1 MITPLIRTGA
11 PVSFNSS
18 FFNDACLAPQPD
30 MLREAGLDVGQLFAP
45 PSWTLDS
52 VLAFGDAMGL
62 SDQSSIS
69 DAIMSVAGRIGGLAG
84 MAGLLSDADA
94 RMSFEAVLA
103 NSLLAR
109 QVALDPIYFRA
120 LLGEKSDAGRQVQG
134 MNISDDLA
142 VSETGIAVEAPW
154 ISLANQVDIIAFSQ
168 AHHVINHRR
177 QSQHDASALSL
188 GRKRLSEALAQVRA
202 AVGRAQG
209 SGHDDPHENPALAR
223 AVAAAFRAGVP
234 AGAIGEAIEDATQG
248 YFPDDMAEDQALE
261 PALKPATI
269 SLPVGES
276 LDGDLL
282 LQAARTGCRFEF
294 DGIAQPIGGP
304 IVTFCLSAFYQ
315 DAQFDGLERVAAT
328 WRLALECLGLA
339 TAFPNKKSVQEWAK
353 ARKGEF
359 GYCDGAGLIMA
370 RGQAYGSHEGHEIII
385 DALRALSRGAERA
398 CDQLGQA
405 WRQVL
410 GNIDARFE
418 TNLRPH
424 DYPLLLSV
432 LAADAP
438 GLEPIS
444 GTAIETACEEEET
457 TFALRPNVLRGLE
470 TLGVDTP
477 QIVRQLLGTRSLA
490 DAPGV
495 SFEALAAR
503 GVDEDGLL
511 AIADALIGARS
522 LRAAITPWLLGPE
535 ETARWCG
542 CTLDE
547 VMRPGF
553 DVLSALGF
561 TSQDIASAQKWAL
574 GQVEQWGIH
583 TNPDIFAPVKREDV
597 IRLAAAQDAHVR
609 QHIQVHLA
617 LLRHE
622 NGREVAA
629 DLAKHLGLIGFA
641 GFRLDLNQPRFDAP
655 NYALSAFENIAEEV
669 KTERVEVLVERV
681 VERLVT
687 QPAARRR
694 LPDRRKGYIQKASVG
709 GHKVYLHTGEFDDGE
724 IGEIFIDMHKEGAA
738 FRSLM
743 NNFAIAT
750 SIGLQYGVP
759 LEEFVDAFVG
769 TRFEPAGEVEGNDSI
784 TRATSILDY
793 LFRELAVSYLGRDDL
808 AVLGDNHEEEAVTD
822 TGSPNRGDL
831 GALDNDPQDP
841 VRYISK
847 GFSRGS
853 FVDNLVRLPSPAER
867 VARARTSLLET
878 EAQSPARSAV
888 SAQNAP
894 HYEGD
899 PCPDCGHFTL
909 KSSPYGY
916 ACDACGWVGSKQSEI
931 GSGQ

>member
-1 MITPLIRTGA
+1 
-11 PVSFNSS
+11 
-18 FFNDACLAPQPD
+18 
-30 MLREAGLDVGQLFAP
+30 MLRAAGPDGDHLFAP
-45 PSWTLDS
+45 TSWSLDN
-52 VLAFGDAMGL
+52 VIAFGEVTGL
-62 SDQSSIS
+62 RDQSSIS
-69 DAIMSVAGRIGGLAG
+69 DAIIAVAGRIGGLAWT
-84 MAGLLSDADA
+84 AGLLSDADA
-94 RMSFEAVLA
+94 RMSFEALLA

-109 QVALDPIYFRA
+109 QVVLDPAYFCA
-120 LLGEKSDAGRQVQG
+120 LLNAKSGAGPHMG
-134 MNISDDLA
+134 GAYISDDLA
-142 VSETGIAVEAPW
+142 VSKTGIAIEAPW
-154 ISLANQVDIIAFSQ
+154 LSAHSQVNFVAFSKAQ
-168 AHHVINHRR
+168 HAINQRR
-177 QSQHDASALSL
+177 QSQFDASALVL
-188 GRKRLSEALAQVRA
+188 GRSRLRDALSDVRE

-209 SGHDDPHENPALAR
+209 TGHDDPHANPALAR

-234 AGAIGEAIEDATQG
+234 AGAISEAIEDAKQG
-248 YFPDDMAEDQALE
+248 YFPDNVVADQAGA
-261 PALKPATI
+261 PALIPVTI

-282 LQAARTGCRFEF
+282 LQAARTGCTFEF
-294 DGIAQPIGGP
+294 EGITQPIGGP

-315 DAQFDGLERVAAT
+315 DAQFDELESVAAA
-328 WRLALECLGLA
+328 WRLALDCLGLT
-339 TAFPNKKSVQEWAK
+339 TAFPYKKSAQDWAK
-353 ARKGEF
+353 NRKGEF

-370 RGQAYGSHEGHEIII
+370 RGQAYGSQEGHEIVI

-398 CDQLGQA
+398 CDHLDQV

-410 GNIDARFE
+410 KTFDARFE
-418 TNLRPH
+418 TTLRPYEH
-424 DYPLLLSV
+424 PLI
-432 LAADAP
+432 LAILGADAP

-444 GTAIETACEEEET
+444 GPTFETASGEEET
-457 TFALRPNVLRGLE
+457 TFALRPSVLRGLE
-470 TLGVDTP
+470 TLGVDTT
-477 QIVRQLLGTRSLA
+477 QIARQLLGTRSLV

-495 SFEALAAR
+495 SLEALAAR
-503 GVDEDGLL
+503 GVDEDGLV
-511 AIADALIGARS
+511 AIAEALIGARS
-522 LRAAITPWLLGPE
+522 LRATITPWLLGPE

-542 CTLDE
+542 CSLDE
-547 VMRPGF
+547 VLRPGF

-574 GQVEQWGIH
+574 GQVEQWGLLA
-583 TNPDIFAPVKREDV
+583 NPDVFTPVRREDF

-609 QHIQVHLA
+609 QHIQLNLG
-617 LLRHE
+617 LLRQE

-629 DLAKHLGLIGFA
+629 ELAKHLGLIGFA
-641 GFRLDLNQPRFDAP
+641 GFRLDLTQPRFDAP
-655 NYALSAFENIAEEV
+655 DYDLGAFENMPEEV

-681 VERLVT
+681 VERLVP

-808 AVLGDNHEEEAVTD
+808 AILGDNREEEAITD

-831 GALDNDPQDP
+831 ASLDHDPQDP

-867 VARARTSLLET
+867 VARDKTSLLET

-888 SAQNAP
+888 AAQIAP

-909 KSSPYGY
+909 RSSPYGY
-916 ACDACGWVGSKQSEI
+916 ACDACGWVGSKQSEH
-931 GSGQ
+931 SSSL